1 MIYTI
6 KGKEFCTFNWFKKG
20 FNRLG
25 EKMGESFLREQP
37 QQQGGLGLMALC
49 EIQFLG
55 QTCSMNWEA
64 ECDV

>member
-1 MIYTI
+1 MIKMIYTI

-37 QQQGGLGLMALC
+37 QQQGSLGLMALC
-49 EIQFLG
+49 EI
-55 QTCSMNWEA
+55 
-64 ECDV
+64 